1 MSSLP
6 WTATPTSAMPCG
18 SSSIGVSGAYA
29 LPSMDGRDHGDV
41 VISTIVVDSFDVHS
55 LFGGYPCGVPLS

>member
-1 MSSLP
+1 M
-6 WTATPTSAMPCG
+6 